1 MLKKP
6 EIGKHDTHIVDVAIC
21 LRKKIQSPGEV
32 LLDLGPNGNMRS
44 PGVTLFPLGTGEI
57 RGDT

>member
-1 MLKKP
+1 MEIILIKP
-6 EIGKHDTHIVDVAIC
+6 EMGKQDTHIVDVAIR
-21 LRKKIQSPGEV
+21 LRKKIESLGEV

-57 RGDT
+57 